1 MRFKKLRNLSYQD
14 TVRFH
19 GHDGPFLALG
29 YRLGRYLVK
38 TMKPRGIMDLTI
50 TVKTKVMK
58 PYTCLL
64 DGLQCSTFATMG
76 KGNLFVASHAGDD
89 ILVEIKKGKLARQ
102 YRMTRK
108 AWDICIHAEDLPRA
122 ARQIRRMPIAELW
135 SKDI

>member
-1 MRFKKLRNLSYQD
+1 
-14 TVRFH
+14 
-19 GHDGPFLALG
+19 
-29 YRLGRYLVK
+29 
-38 TMKPRGIMDLTI
+38 MDLTI

>member
-1 MRFKKLRNLSYQD
+1 MRFKKPRSLSYQD

-29 YRLGRYLVK
+29 YRLGRYVAK
-38 TMKPRGIMDLTI
+38 AMKPSGIMDLMI

-64 DGLQCSTFATMG
+64 DGLQCSTFATVG
-76 KGNLFVASHAGDD
+76 KGNLFVVSHTGDD
-89 ILVEIKKGKLARQ
+89 IVVEIKKGKLVRR

-108 AWDICIHAEDLPRA
+108 SWDICLHAEDLPKA
-122 ARQIRRMPIAELW
+122 ARKILRMPIAELW
-135 SKDI
+135 S